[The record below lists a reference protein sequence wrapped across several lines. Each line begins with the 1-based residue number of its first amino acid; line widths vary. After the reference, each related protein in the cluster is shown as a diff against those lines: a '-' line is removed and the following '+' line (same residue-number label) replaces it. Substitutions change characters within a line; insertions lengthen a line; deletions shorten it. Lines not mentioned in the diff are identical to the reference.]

1 MTNKTLSDKRMELF
15 RKMCKIL
22 PDFKWGLLF
31 EEIQNQDKEFIKQL
45 KEEYPCVMKKRKC
58 IEKYKHGSWI
68 NCTNCQFKFKIDKIF
83 GDKLTK

>member
-1 MTNKTLSDKRMELF
+1 MTEETLSDKIVPQRC
-15 RKMCKIL
+15 CKC
-22 PDFKWGLLF
+22 GLLDLQ
-31 EEIQNQDKEFIKQL
+31 ILYVKDVKKFIKQL